1 MKLTH
6 PNSKQAIEVADE
18 HAETYLSQGWV
29 EATKAAASK
38 KADAPTTKKK

>member
-6 PNSKQAIEVADE
+6 PESEQTIEVTDQ

-29 EATKAAASK
+29 AAEPEAAEKPAIDEK
-38 KADAPTTKKK
+38 KAK